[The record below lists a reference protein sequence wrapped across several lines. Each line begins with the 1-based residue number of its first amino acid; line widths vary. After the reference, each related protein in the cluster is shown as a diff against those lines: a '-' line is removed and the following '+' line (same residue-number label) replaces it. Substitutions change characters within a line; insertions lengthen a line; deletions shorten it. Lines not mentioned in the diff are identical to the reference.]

1 MTYEKFD
8 GDEQEVEETTY
19 EENEEVQDELGDQE
33 DDVQEDARLTQE
45 QVNEIVEK
53 RLARERRKQDKEL
66 AKKLGV
72 PVEQAREYIDAGL
85 SVSQASGLTPAQIRE
100 RIKQGQQGSG
110 QQAQGQYQQQ
120 QQYQPQDDLKQEIND
135 IKGILSDEREQK
147 VRAQQEQEAKK
158 EFGTLY
164 DDNEDEIIEKAEDN
178 GLSLLDAAAIVL
190 RPKIRE
196 HVETQTR
203 QKQQTKRK
211 RKVEGGGDP
220 PQKGEDIASKLT
232 AKQMDVARKMRI
244 PLEKYYKNLKE
255 LGEIE

>member
-1 MTYEKFD
+1 MVYENYD
-8 GDEQEVEETTY
+8 DESQEVEERTY
-19 EENEEVQDELGDQE
+19 DENEIETDDETVAE
-33 DDVQEDARLTQE
+33 DSTPEEERLTQK
-45 QVNEIVEK
+45 QVDEIVER

-100 RIKQGQQGSG
+100 RIKQGQQGPG

-120 QQYQPQDDLKQEIND
+120 QQYQPQDDIKQEINE
-135 IKGILSDEREQK
+135 IRGILSDERAEK
-147 VRAQQEQEAKK
+147 VRSQQEQEAKK
-158 EFGTLY
+158 EFGQLF
-164 DDNEDEIIEKAEDN
+164 DDHLEDIEDKAEEY
-178 GLSLLDAAAIVL
+178 GISLVDAAAIVL

-211 RKVEGGGDP
+211 RKVEGGGEAP
-220 PQKGEDIASKLT
+220 KSETDITSKLT
-232 AKQMDVARKMRI
+232 TKQIETARKMRV